1 MTGIQSA
8 SGVLALLTEDDDEL
22 KKYALDKLNLI
33 VDDFWPEISQHI
45 GDMYVDLIL
54 TATPDFSHTSTHAGV
69 CYLPGH
75 LLHSAPYSI
84 CLQENNNITRSEGC
98 SLQ

>member
-54 TATPDFSHTSTHAGV
+54 TATPDFFSHHNPRRRLLLARTPSSFCPIQHLPAGK
-69 CYLPGH
+69 
-75 LLHSAPYSI
+75 
-84 CLQENNNITRSEGC
+84 
-98 SLQ
+98 